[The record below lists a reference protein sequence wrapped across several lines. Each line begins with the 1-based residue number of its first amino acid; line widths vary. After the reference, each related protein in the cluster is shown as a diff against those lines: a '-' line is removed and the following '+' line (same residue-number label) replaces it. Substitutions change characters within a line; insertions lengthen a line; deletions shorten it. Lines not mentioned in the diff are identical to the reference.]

1 MTSVVPRLAPGS
13 TFAERFRILAY
24 VGQGSR
30 GSVYRAEPLAGG
42 EQVALE
48 IASLG
53 ASADPQDFRRF
64 EREVASGTRG
74 EIPPVARTLD
84 SGSVAEAGLAWV
96 VMELTDG
103 ESPAAGAATRP
114 SVVVRPGAFVTL
126 VLLSVV
132 VAGLAI
138 YWLLLSMR
146 I

>member
-1 MTSVVPRLAPGS
+1 VVPQLAPGS

-30 GSVYRAEPLAGG
+30 GTVYRAEPLAGG

-48 IASLG
+48 IESLD
-53 ASADPQDFRRF
+53 AQAHPQAF
-64 EREVASGTRG
+64 EHEVETGTRS
-74 EIPPVARTLD
+74 ESPRVARTLD

-96 VMELTDG
+96 AMELTDG
-103 ESPAAGAATRP
+103 QRPAEGGATRP

-126 VLLSVV
+126 VILSVIA
-132 VAGLAI
+132 AGFAI
-138 YWLLLSMR
+138 YWLLHSMR